1 RAVLQQGYKTAEYQQ
16 TLLSYSSGDLQ
27 SDLVNPINYS
37 SIKKRFTVM
46 KTQTSRKT
54 ILARGILILPVLA
67 LLLYSFSTTKEVEKD
82 IASNP
87 LQTANSNVL
96 EINVDKDGSIL
107 INNTGMTRSGLKK
120 IDLKNYDSYSIKAS
134 PYAPEEIIKQLVQ
147 FGASNKMRGTVLV
160 CNVEELQLEN
170 ENKSE
175 KENKIPQQKK
185 ATPEEVAEYNR
196 LVKYYNEMPEDRR
209 VVKQEHANKIMSI
222 LSRMSPEQ
230 RKNAEKINFDVPPP
244 PP

>member
-147 FGASNKMRGTVLV
+147 FGASNKLRGTVLV
-160 CNVEELQLEN
+160 CNVEKLQW
-170 ENKSE
+170 
-175 KENKIPQQKK
+175 
-185 ATPEEVAEYNR
+185 
-196 LVKYYNEMPEDRR
+196 
-209 VVKQEHANKIMSI
+209 
-222 LSRMSPEQ
+222 RM
-230 RKNAEKINFDVPPP
+230 KINLKRKIKFHNRKKPLLKR
-244 PP
+244 